1 MKLVLLLSLQAAAA
15 APPAAAPRVDA
26 IRFDL
31 AKAGQVRDRGVH
43 GFFACDRSGDAIVV
57 CGRRAGWAYPL
68 EEMAR
73 IFEPKHIRAETGL
86 GNGATGDVHTEQVA
100 MPNGRQSK
108 RIMVGIKM
116 PF

>member
-1 MKLVLLLSLQAAAA
+1 MKLVLLLGLQAATP
-15 APPAAAPRVDA
+15 APPAAPRVDA
-26 IRFDL
+26 IQFDL
-31 AKAGQVRDRGVH
+31 AKAGQARDRGVR
-43 GFFACDRSGDAIVV
+43 GLFECDRSGDAIVV
-57 CGRRAGWAYPL
+57 CGRRAGPAYPL

-100 MPNGRQSK
+100 MPNGRISK
-108 RIMVGIKM
+108 RVMVGIKM